1 MVPSSHAATLSGKAR
16 PSLAGVPI
24 VARGQLCEVN
34 QKLTLASAERA
45 RIEFSSRGAA
55 WTASLLRK
63 QGAVVMRRISIVGL
77 CLAAVCVFSA
87 GAVSSASAAELLARP
102 AGGGSIAGVSF
113 LGSVVLPLLLT
124 VGGGFIHCKDAL
136 THGLFLNSTLG
147 NILIQFLGCST
158 VSALKCQT
166 GGAAVGEIHLPLSTI
181 FHIGLAHL
189 TISVGRIP
197 AAVVLAGVINIECEA
212 GIKIE
217 VKGNVIGAFQ
227 KNGTA
232 VPLNTPFLDINLN
245 FQQTSAGTQHLRLF
259 LLPGTTGLS
268 TYDLSSSTNE
278 AAPELASEVANA
290 LLDGFKLPGATG
302 KEDDIEFIEP

>member
-1 MVPSSHAATLSGKAR
+1 MK
-16 PSLAGVPI
+16 
-24 VARGQLCEVN
+24 
-34 QKLTLASAERA
+34 
-45 RIEFSSRGAA
+45 
-55 WTASLLRK
+55 
-63 QGAVVMRRISIVGL
+63 RISIVGL
-77 CLAAVCVFSA
+77 CLAAVFAFSA
-87 GAVSSASAAELLARP
+87 MAASGASAAELLVRP

-113 LGSVVLPLLLT
+113 LGSITLPLLLT
-124 VGGGFIHCKDAL
+124 GGGGAIHCKDAL
-136 THGLFLNSTLG
+136 SHGLFLNSTLG

-158 VSALKCQT
+158 EIPGVGRVKCGT
-166 GGAAVGEIHLPLSTI
+166 SGAGAGEIHLPLSTI
-181 FHIGLAHL
+181 FHVGLAHL
-189 TISVGRIP
+189 TISVGHIP
-197 AAVVLAGVINIECEA
+197 AAVILAGGINIACEG
-212 GIKIE
+212 GIPIE

-268 TYDLSSSTNE
+268 TYDLESSIAGG
-278 AAPELASEVANA
+278 AAELASEVANA